1 MTRILVTG
9 ASGLVGRA
17 LVPALAAAGHDIVI
31 AVRRPDA
38 PGLLSGLFA
47 NARVHVVGDI
57 GPDTEWGAALAGV
70 EAVVHLAARVHV
82 MKEGD
87 GDPLMLYCRVNAE
100 GTARLATA
108 SAAAGAKRFVLVSTV
123 KVMGDS
129 DRGRPLTED
138 QTPAPADAYG
148 LSKWAGEKALL
159 DVCQQGRMQP
169 VILRPP
175 LVYGPGVK
183 GNMLSLLKL
192 LRWAPP
198 LPLAAIDN
206 RRSLISAANLAD
218 AIVCCLRHPQAGGIY
233 FVRDAEDVSTPELI
247 RRLGAAIGRPARL
260 FPAPGVVLRLVAA
273 LTGQSG
279 AAARLLDSLRVDDA
293 KIRRDLGWT
302 PPYDMVQGLGEM
314 ASWFASPR
322 KSSTGV
328 ASR

>member
-1 MTRILVTG
+1 MTRVLVTG

-17 LVPALAAAGHDIVI
+17 LMPALAAAGRDISV
-31 AVRRPDA
+31 AVRRA
-38 PGLLSGLFA
+38 ETPGLPSGLFD
-47 NARVHVVGDI
+47 NARVHIVGDI
-57 GPDTEWGAALAGV
+57 GPDTEWGTALADAD
-70 EAVVHLAARVHV
+70 AVVHLAARVHI
-82 MKEGD
+82 MSESAS
-87 GDPLMLYCRVNAE
+87 DPLTLYCRINAE

-108 SAAAGAKRFVLVSTV
+108 AAAAGVRRFVFVSTA
-123 KVMGDS
+123 KVMGEVE
-129 DRGRPLTED
+129 RGRPLRED
-138 QTPAPADAYG
+138 ETPAPADAYG

-159 DVCQQGRMQP
+159 DVCKQARMQP

-198 LPLAAIDN
+198 LPLAAVDN

-218 AIVCCLRHPQAGGIY
+218 AIVCCLGHPKAGGVY
-233 FVRDAEDVSTPELI
+233 FVRDPEDVSTPELI

-260 FPAPGVVLRLVAA
+260 FPLPRPVLRLAA
-273 LTGQSG
+273 VMTGQSG
-279 AAARLLDSLRVDDA
+279 AAVRLLDSLRVDDA

-314 ASWFASPR
+314 ASWFTSPR
-322 KSSTGV
+322 
-328 ASR
+328 AS